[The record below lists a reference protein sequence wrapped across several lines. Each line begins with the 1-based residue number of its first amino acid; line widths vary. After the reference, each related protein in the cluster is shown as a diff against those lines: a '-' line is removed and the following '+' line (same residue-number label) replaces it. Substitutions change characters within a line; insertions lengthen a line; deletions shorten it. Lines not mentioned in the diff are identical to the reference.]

1 MNGRIA
7 YESYLKKR
15 WKVAEVDY
23 EIDGGEIKRHGW
35 CHGIAGHPPSKNPF
49 PEKHW
54 AWETWLDG
62 WENGSLTYRRKRS
75 FPYEPKEPRK

>member
-23 EIDGGEIKRHGW
+23 EIDGGEIRGLADKRE
-35 CHGIAGHPPSKNPF
+35 KF
-49 PEKHW
+49 PRNARNLLKY
-54 AWETWLDG
+54 
-62 WENGSLTYRRKRS
+62 N
-75 FPYEPKEPRK
+75 FF